1 MSFGQAGEMESES
14 PAGRA
19 LAVALLHHPVYDRN
33 LRVVA
38 TAVTNLDLHDIAR
51 SAKTFGLVR
60 YYVVTPLEE
69 QRELARRIAG
79 HWSEGWGAAYNPKR
93 KEALDL
99 VSVVATLD
107 EVRAHLEKEF
117 GGPVRTVATGARGA
131 PNVVSYPEMARMLK
145 RGGASYLLLLGTGW
159 GLTEDVLSKADYVL
173 APITGVGDYNHLAVR
188 SAAAII
194 FDRLLGERM

>member
-1 MSFGQAGEMESES
+1 MESDS
-14 PAGRA
+14 RPGAA
-19 LAVALLHHPVYDRN
+19 LAVALLHHPVYDKNR
-33 LRVVA
+33 RIVA

-69 QRELARRIAG
+69 QRELACRIAG
-79 HWSEGWGAAYNPKR
+79 HWSTGYGAAYNPKR
-93 KEALDL
+93 KAALDL

-107 EVRAHLEKEF
+107 EARADMARDF
-117 GGPVRTVATGARGA
+117 DGPVRTVATGAKGA
-131 PNVVSYPEMARMLK
+131 PNSVSYQEMANLLRK
-145 RGGASYLLLLGTGW
+145 QDASYLLLLGTGW
-159 GLTEDVLSKADYVL
+159 GLTEEVLSEADYVL
-173 APITGVGDYNHLAVR
+173 APITGTGDYNHLAVR